1 MYIEL
6 NMDRSGQDFLN
17 CISIVS
23 HKCLI
28 LITTKAFAPFIAS
41 AIRKT
46 YQREILIQERRLD
59 YWYGSCGG
67 GISGGPLK
75 PQKTWFW
82 TFWHK
87 WVYLEKQLPF
97 FWWKFPWPWSC
108 WWASLGTAVIFGVDG
123 FCWIPLL
130 QTIIWIKLGQTL
142 HISHKLGKEMLF
154 MCLTILNYLDYKLK
168 NEKTIYPKLKP
179 STFYVSIFKFFVSIF
194 VQ

>member
-46 YQREILIQERRLD
+46 YQREVLIQERRFD
-59 YWYGSCGG
+59 YWNGSCGG

-75 PQKTWFW
+75 PQKLDFERFYISEFIW
-82 TFWHK
+82 K
-87 WVYLEKQLPF
+87 NNYLSFGENF
-97 FWWKFPWPWSC
+97 
-108 WWASLGTAVIFGVDG
+108 LGLEAVDG
-123 FCWIPLL
+123 QVWAQPWF
-130 QTIIWIKLGQTL
+130 LGWMVFVEFLYFKQ
-142 HISHKLGKEMLF
+142 SFES
-154 MCLTILNYLDYKLK
+154 NWV
-168 NEKTIYPKLKP
+168 KP
-179 STFYVSIFKFFVSIF
+179 YIFPTS
-194 VQ
+194 

>member
-82 TFWHK
+82 TFLHK
-87 WVYLEKQLPF
+87 RVYLEKQLPF

-123 FCWIPLL
+123 FCYSF
-130 QTIIWIKLGQTL
+130 TSNN
-142 HISHKLGKEMLF
+142 H
-154 MCLTILNYLDYKLK
+154 LNQIGSNPTYFPQVRER
-168 NEKTIYPKLKP
+168 NAIHVFNHPKL
-179 STFYVSIFKFFVSIF
+179 FGL
-194 VQ
+194 